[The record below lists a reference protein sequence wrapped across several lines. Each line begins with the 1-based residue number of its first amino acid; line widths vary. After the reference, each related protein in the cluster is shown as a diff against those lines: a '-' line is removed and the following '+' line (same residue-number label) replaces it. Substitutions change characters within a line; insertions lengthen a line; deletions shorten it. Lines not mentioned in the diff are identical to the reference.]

1 MGGSI
6 GSSQNLTNVID
17 DKKNYLPMIPG
28 DIEELQS
35 SFIVDASV
43 CFFSMEQPINF
54 DNFKWE
60 IIKKGIFH
68 HSGII
73 LEMDNGKLVLLEYGA
88 YPHRDENLNQNR
100 YRYPLG
106 NGLRYSMINTNII
119 FEEVFVNRRLL
130 VINSRKLKDYGYW
143 CVKAEA
149 QKNMT
154 LNYLINQ
161 LGNGWTKNNYNVG
174 FYNCQ
179 DFTKRIIS
187 ELDIEFRYKSFYNR
201 QTQNH
206 LWVKGFLH
214 YLAYIYPVTREIAKR
229 ISNYNEIDDDDD
241 LPDRDKLQRQFNLYR
256 LME

>member
-43 CFFSMEQPINF
+43 CFFSMEQPINI
-54 DNFKWE
+54 DNIKWE

-88 YPHRDENLNQNR
+88 YPHRDEKNQNR

-106 NGLRYSMINTNII
+106 NGLRYSMINTKII
-119 FEEVFVNRRLL
+119 FKEVYVNRRLL
-130 VINSRKLKDYGYW
+130 VINSRKLKDYGIG
-143 CVKAEA
+143 VSK
-149 QKNMT
+149 
-154 LNYLINQ
+154 
-161 LGNGWTKNNYNVG
+161 
-174 FYNCQ
+174 
-179 DFTKRIIS
+179 
-187 ELDIEFRYKSFYNR
+187 
-201 QTQNH
+201 
-206 LWVKGFLH
+206 
-214 YLAYIYPVTREIAKR
+214 P
-229 ISNYNEIDDDDD
+229 
-241 LPDRDKLQRQFNLYR
+241 KLKKI
-256 LME
+256 